1 MLKYSK
7 LRKYL
12 KESSERF
19 YCSENIDFFENI
31 LEYKMLKEQEERKIK
46 SREIFNLFLKKDS
59 SREINI
65 SNEQKDF
72 VERNLEISPVDL
84 FQPLECEMKLLI
96 KQENYHKFIHCSED
110 FAKMLEENE
119 NVTVVY
125 EGMHKKVSH
134 KN

>member
-125 EGMHKKVSH
+125 EGKHQQVSH

>member
-12 KESSERF
+12 KESSDRF

-31 LEYKMLKEQEERKIK
+31 LDYKMLKGQDDRKMK
-46 SREIFNLFLKKDS
+46 SQEIFNLFLKKDS
-59 SREINI
+59 QREINI
-65 SNEQKDF
+65 SNEQKDH

-84 FQPLECEMKLLI
+84 FQVLECEIKLLI

-119 NVTVVY
+119 NVTVIY
-125 EGMHKKVSH
+125 NGKIK
-134 KN
+134 